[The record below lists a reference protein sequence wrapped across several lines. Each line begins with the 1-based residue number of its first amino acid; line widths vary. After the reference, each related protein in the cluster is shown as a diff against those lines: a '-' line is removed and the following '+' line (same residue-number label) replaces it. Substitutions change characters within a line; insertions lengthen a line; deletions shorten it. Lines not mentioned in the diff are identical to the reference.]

1 MVEVTMVR
9 LRPGR
14 WSLIVRDELR
24 GAGAGAG
31 APSKW
36 GDGDRDRRCQ
46 DLRGSFCGSIPRL
59 WAWGGGGMREH
70 TCGRL

>member
-24 GAGAGAG
+24 GAGAGV
-31 APSKW
+31 PSKW
-36 GDGDRDRRCQ
+36 GDGDRDGMGQ
-46 DLRGSFCGSIPRL
+46 DCVPSCVVGRG
-59 WAWGGGGMREH
+59 
-70 TCGRL
+70 